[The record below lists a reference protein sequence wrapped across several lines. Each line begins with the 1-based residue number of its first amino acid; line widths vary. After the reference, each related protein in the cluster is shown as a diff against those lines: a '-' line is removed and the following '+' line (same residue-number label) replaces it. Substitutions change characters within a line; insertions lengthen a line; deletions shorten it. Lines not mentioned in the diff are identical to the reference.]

1 MMNLPIGDIV
11 FWGFASLTVAS
22 GMVVAFSKKI
32 THAAFALLFALFGVA
47 GLFVFLGADF
57 LAGVQVLVYVGGIL
71 VLLLFGIL
79 MTQTIARIQIVRG
92 TQQRWLG
99 GLAAL
104 AFLAVLLVVVQRT
117 GWQVS
122 GTSEP
127 VSTTEVIGTLLMT
140 DFVLPFEIA
149 SILLLA
155 ALIGAVK
162 MARKEES

>member
-11 FWGFASLTVAS
+11 FWGIAILTIASA
-22 GMVVAFSKKI
+22 MVVAFSKKI
-32 THAAFALLFALFGVA
+32 THAAFSLMFSLLGVA

-57 LAGVQVLVYVGGIL
+57 LAGVQVMIYVGGIL

-79 MTQTIARIQIVRG
+79 MTQTIASIQMVRG

-99 GLAAL
+99 GLTAL
-104 AFLAVLLVVVQRT
+104 GFLAVLLVIVERT
-117 GWQVS
+117 DWQESEVL
-122 GTSEP
+122 EP
-127 VSTTEVIGTLLMT
+127 VNTTEIIGTLLMT

-162 MARKEES
+162 MARKEEL

>member
-1 MMNLPIGDIV
+1 MNLPIGDIV
-11 FWGFASLTVAS
+11 FWGIAILTIASA
-22 GMVVAFSKKI
+22 MVVAFSKKI
-32 THAAFALLFALFGVA
+32 THAAFSLMFSLFGVA
-47 GLFVFLGADF
+47 GLFVFLGEDF
-57 LAGVQVLVYVGGIL
+57 LAGVQVMIYVGGIL

-79 MTQTIARIQIVRG
+79 MTQTIAQIQMVRG

-99 GLAAL
+99 GLTAL
-104 AFLAVLLVVVQRT
+104 GFLAVLLVIVERT
-117 GWQVS
+117 DWQESEVL
-122 GTSEP
+122 EP
-127 VSTTEVIGTLLMT
+127 VNTTEIIGTLLMT